1 MAELV
6 FEVITDLTV
15 IPQKID
21 FNAEEIKN
29 ALTEATKLYKGLV
42 LTEEDVPDAKKR
54 IANWRKVREFMESER
69 KRLKKECLAPYE
81 AFEAEYKDVLGVL
94 DTAINEIDV
103 QVKDFDETEK
113 ANKKHEIE
121 TYFLSL
127 TEKLTLTVDINKLFD
142 TKWLNKSATLKTV
155 CTELKS
161 KIDAILTDYNAIQ
174 AMADDPNIHFIMEEA
189 FAKDYSVSDAVQA
202 KVRYEQ
208 EMARKDELNKV
219 TQQPATVIETENK
232 QVEIAEVA
240 PTKEELKDITGTFY
254 ATTPAFRD
262 GMNALLKMHG
272 IKFERG

>member
-29 ALTEATKLYKGLV
+29 ALTEATKMYKGLV
-42 LTEEDVPDAKKR
+42 LTEQDVPDAKKR

-81 AFEAEYKDVLGVL
+81 AFEVEYKDVLGVL
-94 DTAINEIDV
+94 DTAIADTDV

-113 ANKKHEIE
+113 KLKEQKIANWFLAEIDYDTLE
-121 TYFLSL
+121 IDL
-127 TEKLTLTVDINKLFD
+127 EKIFD
-142 TKWLNKSATLKTV
+142 PKWLNKSVTLETALA
-155 CTELKS
+155 ELKS
-161 KIDAILTDYNAIQ
+161 KMGAILTDYNAIQ
-174 AMADDPNIHFIMEEA
+174 AMTDDPNIHFIMEEA
-189 FAKDYSVSDAVQA
+189 FTKGYSLSDAVQA

-208 EMARKDELNKV
+208 EMARKAELNKV
-219 TQQPATVIETENK
+219 TQQPVTVIETENK
-232 QVEIAEVA
+232 QVEMKEVA
-240 PTKEELKDITGTFY
+240 PPKEEVHDITGTFY
-254 ATTPAFRD
+254 GTTQAFRD